1 MSSAMMRRLLW
12 GMLGALLV
20 CAVCGFVLGLSGSGA
35 AARSDSEAAV
45 AGVIEGPRDG
55 KATLRVL
62 GARGHW
68 GAYNAPEAAVAAAP
82 VAPPPPDLEGIAR
95 DYRLVG
101 IERGASGSAALLLP
115 AEGAAEV
122 IRLKIGQ
129 SVAEGI
135 TLDSIGS
142 DSVGFST
149 TAGTSTLHLY
159 GGTQP

>member
-1 MSSAMMRRLLW
+1 MSPATIRRLLW

-20 CAVCGFVLGLSGSGA
+20 CAVCGFLLGLSGSGA
-35 AARSDSEAAV
+35 AARGDSEAAV
-45 AGVIEGPRDG
+45 AGIREGPRDS
-55 KATLRVL
+55 KAALRAL
-62 GARGHW
+62 GAHGHW
-68 GAYNAPEAAVAAAP
+68 GAYNAPEAAVATAP
-82 VAPPPPDLEGIAR
+82 ATPPPPDLEGIAR

-101 IERGASGSAALLLP
+101 IERGASGPAALLLP

-129 SVAEGI
+129 AVAEGI